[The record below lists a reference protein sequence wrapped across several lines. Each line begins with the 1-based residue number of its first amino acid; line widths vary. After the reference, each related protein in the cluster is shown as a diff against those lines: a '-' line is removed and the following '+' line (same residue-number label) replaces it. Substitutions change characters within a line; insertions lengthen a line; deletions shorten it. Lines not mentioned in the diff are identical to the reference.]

1 MAKTPQT
8 RSSLVRPSYAWLSL
22 ALVAL
27 LFVAVNVYSSV
38 TFTSARLDLTE
49 DRLYTLSSG
58 TRETLS
64 KIEEPITLRFFFSE
78 RLGRELPAYAAYGQR
93 VRNLLQ
99 EYANLAGGKIQ
110 LEIFDPEPFST
121 VEDRAVSFGL
131 QGVPIDQ
138 SGEQVYFGLVGT
150 NLTDDEQVIPFFQPE
165 RERFLE
171 YDLTRIVNNLAN
183 PERKVVGMIAG
194 LPLEGRFMPGGQ
206 VAPPWTILQQMRQVF
221 QVRTIGT
228 AIDRVAPDVDVLFVV
243 HPKNLPEKTLYAIDQ
258 FMMAGGRA
266 IFFVDPY
273 SEADATIPDP
283 SGQPKLDTASALPA
297 LFDKWG
303 VTVSQGEVVGDR
315 RAARRV
321 NAGAGSQV
329 VPVDFVVWL
338 NLQRGNI
345 NQDLP
350 VTGELQRLSMASA
363 GAVGLAEGAGLTMT
377 PLITTSPESM
387 MIPVDRLRP
396 RPDPQG
402 LLREYKPGG
411 EAKVLAA
418 RFQGRLATAF
428 PDGRP
433 VPEGETPGDA
443 GAPKELPE
451 FRTESQGEAMFAVIA
466 DTDLLDDRFW
476 VQVQDFFGQ
485 QVVTPFA
492 NNGDF
497 VMNLLESLSGS
508 SALVDLR
515 GRGMIARPF
524 TVIEEM
530 RREADQRFRAQ
541 EEALQER
548 LQASLARLEEL
559 RSKDAPGGGAILTN
573 AQRAEIAK
581 IQEDILEAR
590 RELRTV
596 QRSLREDID
605 ALQTRLLFL
614 NIGLVPLLVVLA
626 AILVGLARAA
636 RRRRGAISATPSG
649 KGASA

>member
-1 MAKTPQT
+1 MAKTPRT
-8 RSSLVRPSYAWLSL
+8 HSSLVRPSYAWLSL

-38 TFTSARLDLTE
+38 SFTSARLDLTE
-49 DRLYTLSSG
+49 DRIYTLSPG
-58 TRETLS
+58 TRDTLA
-64 KIEEPITLRFFFSE
+64 KVQEPITLRFFFSE

-99 EYANLAGGKIQ
+99 EYANLSNGKIR

-121 VEDRAVSFGL
+121 VEDRAVSYGL

-150 NLTDDEQVIPFFQPE
+150 NMTDDEQVVPFFQPE

-183 PERKVVGMIAG
+183 PERKVVGMLSG

-221 QVRTIGT
+221 LVRTIGA
-228 AIDRVAPDVDVLFVV
+228 AIDRIEPDVDVLFVV

-283 SGQPKLDTASALPA
+283 SGQPK
-297 LFDKWG
+297 
-303 VTVSQGEVVGDR
+303 Q
-315 RAARRV
+315 
-321 NAGAGSQV
+321 
-329 VPVDFVVWL
+329 
-338 NLQRGNI
+338 I
-345 NQDLP
+345 
-350 VTGELQRLSMASA
+350 SMASA
-363 GAVGLAEGAGLTMT
+363 GAVSLKEGASLSMT
-377 PLITTSPESM
+377 PLISTSAEAQ
-387 MIPVDRLRP
+387 MIAVDKLRP
-396 RPDPQG
+396 RPDPQR
-402 LLREYKPGG
+402 LLREYQPGN

-418 RFQGRLATAF
+418 RFQGALDSAF

-433 VPEGETPGDA
+433 TVEGETET
-443 GAPKELPE
+443 PKDLPE
-451 FRTESQGEAMFAVIA
+451 HRARSDGEAIFAVIA

-476 VQVQDFFGQ
+476 VRVQDFFGQ
-485 QVVTPFA
+485 QVMAPFA

-548 LQASLARLEEL
+548 LQESLTRLEEL
-559 RSKDAPGGGAILTN
+559 RSKEAPGGGAILTN

-581 IQEDILEAR
+581 IQEDILQAR

-605 ALQTRLLFL
+605 TLQTRLLFL

-626 AILVGLARAA
+626 AIFVG
-636 RRRRGAISATPSG
+636 RRRRGAPSATLSG

>member
-8 RSSLVRPSYAWLSL
+8 RSPLGRPSYGWLSL

-38 TFTSARLDLTE
+38 SFTSARLDLTE
-49 DRLYTLSSG
+49 DRLYTLSPG

-64 KIEEPITLRFFFSE
+64 KIEEPITLRLFFSE

-99 EYANLAGGKIQ
+99 EYANLADGMIR
-110 LEIFDPEPFST
+110 LEIYDPEPFST

-138 SGEQVYFGLVGT
+138 SGEQVYFGLAGT
-150 NLTDDEQVIPFFQPE
+150 NLTDDEQVVAFFQPE

-183 PERKVVGMIAG
+183 PERKVVGMISG

-221 QVRTIGT
+221 LVRTIGT
-228 AIDRVAPDVDVLFVV
+228 ATDRIAPDVDVLFVV

-266 IFFVDPY
+266 VFFVDPY
-273 SEADATIPDP
+273 SEADASIPDP
-283 SGQPKLDTASALPA
+283 SGMPKLETASALPR
-297 LFDKWG
+297 LFDAWG
-303 VTVSQGEVVGDR
+303 IEFSAEQVVGDR

-321 NAGAGSQV
+321 NAGTGNQV

-338 NLQRGNI
+338 NLQRQNL

-350 VTGELQRLSMASA
+350 VTGELQQLFLASA
-363 GAVGLAEGAGLTMT
+363 GALGLKDGAGLSMV
-377 PLITTSPESM
+377 PLITTSAEAQ
-387 MIPVDRLRP
+387 MIAVDSLRP
-396 RPDPQG
+396 RPDPMR
-402 LLREYKPGG
+402 LLRDYQPGG
-411 EAKVLAA
+411 EPKVLAA
-418 RFQGRLATAF
+418 RFQGPLDSAF
-428 PDGRP
+428 PEGRP
-433 VPEGETPGDA
+433 AVEGETE
-443 GAPKELPE
+443 APKDLPE
-451 FRTESQGEAMFAVIA
+451 HRVRSQGEAMFAIVA

-476 VQVQDFFGQ
+476 VRVQDFFGQ
-485 QVVTPFA
+485 QVAAPFA

-524 TVIEEM
+524 TVMEEM
-530 RREADQRFRAQ
+530 RREADRRFRAQ

-548 LQASLARLEEL
+548 LQESLARLEEL

-581 IQEDILEAR
+581 IQEDILDAR
-590 RELRTV
+590 RELRAV

-626 AILVGLARAA
+626 AILVGLARAT
-636 RRRRGAISATPSG
+636 RRRRGAISATSSG

>member
-1 MAKTPQT
+1 MAKTPRT
-8 RSSLVRPSYAWLSL
+8 HSSLVRPSYAWLSL

-38 TFTSARLDLTE
+38 SFTSARLDLTE
-49 DRLYTLSSG
+49 DRIYTLSPG
-58 TRETLS
+58 TRDTLA
-64 KIEEPITLRFFFSE
+64 KVQEPVTLRFFFSE

-99 EYANLAGGKIQ
+99 EYANLSNGKIR

-121 VEDRAVSFGL
+121 VEDRAVSYGL

-150 NLTDDEQVIPFFQPE
+150 NMTDDEQVIPFFQPE

-183 PERKVVGMIAG
+183 PERKVVGMLSG

-221 QVRTIGT
+221 LVRTIGA
-228 AIDRVAPDVDVLFVV
+228 AIDRIESDVDVLFVV

-283 SGQPKLDTASALPA
+283 SGQPKLDTSSALPG

-303 VTVSQGEVVGDR
+303 IAVSSDEVVGDR

-321 NAGAGSQV
+321 NAGAGNQV
-329 VPVDFVVWL
+329 VAVDFVVWL
-338 NLQRGNI
+338 NLQRQNL
-345 NQDLP
+345 NQELP
-350 VTGELQRLSMASA
+350 VTGELQQISMASA
-363 GAVGLAEGAGLTMT
+363 GAVSLKEGASLSMT
-377 PLITTSPESM
+377 PLISTSAEAQ
-387 MIPVDRLRP
+387 MIAVDKLRP
-396 RPDPQG
+396 RPDPQR
-402 LLREYKPGG
+402 LLREYQPGN

-418 RFQGRLATAF
+418 RFQGKLATAF

-433 VPEGETPGDA
+433 TVEGETE
-443 GAPKELPE
+443 APKDLPE
-451 FRTESQGEAMFAVIA
+451 FRAESQGEAMFAVIA

-476 VQVQDFFGQ
+476 VRVQDFFGQ
-485 QVVTPFA
+485 QVMAPFA

-515 GRGMIARPF
+515 GRGMVARPF

-548 LQASLARLEEL
+548 LQESLARLEEL
-559 RSKDAPGGGAILTN
+559 RSKEAPGGGAILTN

-581 IQEDILEAR
+581 IQEDILQAR

-605 ALQTRLLFL
+605 TLQTRLLFL

-636 RRRRGAISATPSG
+636 RRRRGAPSATLSG

>member
-1 MAKTPQT
+1 MAKTPHI

-38 TFTSARLDLTE
+38 SFTSARLDLTE
-49 DRLYTLSSG
+49 DRLYTLSPG
-58 TRETLS
+58 TRDTLA

-78 RLGRELPAYAAYGQR
+78 NLGREIPAYAAYGQR

-99 EYANLAGGKIQ
+99 EYANLSGGQIR

-121 VEDRAVSFGL
+121 VEDRAVSYGL

-150 NLTDDEQVIPFFQPE
+150 NMTDDEQVIPFFQPE

-183 PERKVVGMIAG
+183 PERKVVGMLSG

-221 QVRTIGT
+221 LVRTMGN
-228 AIDRVAPDVDVLFVV
+228 AIDRVEPDVDVLFVV

-273 SEADATIPDP
+273 SEADATVPDP
-283 SGQPKLDTASALPA
+283 SGQPKLDTSSALPR

-303 VTVSQGEVVGDR
+303 IAVSSDEVVGDR

-338 NLQRGNI
+338 NLQRQNL
-345 NQDLP
+345 NQESP
-350 VTGELQRLSMASA
+350 VTGELQQLSMASA
-363 GAVGLAEGAGLTMT
+363 GAVSLKEGGSLAMT
-377 PLITTSPESM
+377 PLITTSAEAQ
-387 MIPVDRLRP
+387 MIAVDKLRP
-396 RPDPQG
+396 RPDPLR
-402 LLREYKPGG
+402 LLREYQPGG

-418 RFQGRLATAF
+418 RFQGTLDSAF

-433 VPEGETPGDA
+433 TVEGEA
-443 GAPKELPE
+443 GAPKDLPE
-451 FRTESQGEAMFAVIA
+451 HRARSDGEAMFAVIA

-476 VQVQDFFGQ
+476 VRVQDFFGQ
-485 QVVTPFA
+485 QVAAPFA

-541 EEALQER
+541 EQALQER
-548 LQASLARLEEL
+548 LQESLARLEEL
-559 RSKDAPGGGAILTN
+559 RSKEAPGGGAILTN

-636 RRRRGAISATPSG
+636 RRRRGAPSATLSG

>member
-1 MAKTPQT
+1 MAKTPRT
-8 RSSLVRPSYAWLSL
+8 RSSLGRPSYAWLSL

-38 TFTSARLDLTE
+38 SFTSARLDLTE
-49 DRLYTLSSG
+49 DRLYTLSPG

-64 KIEEPITLRFFFSE
+64 KIEEPITLRLFFSE

-99 EYANLAGGKIQ
+99 EYANLADGMIR
-110 LEIFDPEPFST
+110 LEIYDPEPFST

-138 SGEQVYFGLVGT
+138 SGEQVYFGLAGT
-150 NLTDDEQVIPFFQPE
+150 NLTDDEQVVAFFQPE

-183 PERKVVGMIAG
+183 PERKVVGMISG

-221 QVRTIGT
+221 LVRTIGT
-228 AIDRVAPDVDVLFVV
+228 ATDRIAPDVDVLFVV

-266 IFFVDPY
+266 VFFVDPY
-273 SEADATIPDP
+273 SEADASIPDP
-283 SGQPKLDTASALPA
+283 SGMPKLETASALPG
-297 LFDKWG
+297 LFDAWG
-303 VTVSQGEVVGDR
+303 IEVSAEQVVGDR

-321 NAGAGSQV
+321 NAGSGNQV

-338 NLQRGNI
+338 NLQRQNL

-350 VTGELQRLSMASA
+350 VTGELQQLSLASA
-363 GAVGLAEGAGLTMT
+363 GALGLKEGAGLSMI
-377 PLITTSPESM
+377 PLITTSAEAQ
-387 MIPVDRLRP
+387 MIAVDSLRP
-396 RPDPQG
+396 RPDPMR
-402 LLREYKPGG
+402 LLRDYQPGG
-411 EAKVLAA
+411 EPKVLAA
-418 RFQGRLATAF
+418 RFQGPLDSAF
-428 PDGRP
+428 PEGRP
-433 VPEGETPGDA
+433 AVEGEA
-443 GAPKELPE
+443 EAPKDLPE
-451 FRTESQGEAMFAVIA
+451 HCVRSQGEAMFAIVA

-476 VQVQDFFGQ
+476 VRVQDFFGQ
-485 QVVTPFA
+485 QVAAPFA

-524 TVIEEM
+524 TVMEEM
-530 RREADQRFRAQ
+530 RREADRRFRAQ

-548 LQASLARLEEL
+548 LQESLARLEEL

-581 IQEDILEAR
+581 IQEDILQAR
-590 RELRTV
+590 RELRAV